1 MRELPVRLLRRSLAT
16 ARGLV
21 LDRAGGEHAC
31 HPLLFLLMTD
41 QADCISCGNSFPAS
55 SGNMTAEGMKCQ
67 PCSMAAAPQLDELT
81 SPAGPMPGK
90 LKVVVALLGLGV
102 LLNFL
107 SMSLISVA
115 FGIALLV
122 GILVGNDGVRKLIMI
137 LAWISLVFSGV
148 SMVLLVSLGY
158 PLGVALGAFGLAQNI
173 FLIWALKQN
182 DVRDWMFKTAFKAGL

>member
-1 MRELPVRLLRRSLAT
+1 
-16 ARGLV
+16 
-21 LDRAGGEHAC
+21 
-31 HPLLFLLMTD
+31 
-41 QADCISCGNSFPAS
+41 
-55 SGNMTAEGMKCQ
+55 
-67 PCSMAAAPQLDELT
+67 LT